1 MKKLAI
7 GCAGVLLLLGI
18 VAAGA
23 VYYVYRQAQSA
34 FATFAELG
42 QIPEIESRLQ
52 VRGVFTPPTSGELT
66 ERQVEQ
72 LLHVQTKV
80 LERIGARFTAF
91 QAKYKSLAEKQE
103 AAVTD
108 LPAIVGAYRDLAAAW
123 LDAKRSQVDALN
135 ELRLSLD
142 EYQGIRDQ
150 AYRAVGIPYVDL
162 DLAAIAEDIRRGASS
177 PPERGALRGALEP
190 IGPETNRKLVERI
203 KAQLEKNVAL
213 ASFGL

>member
-1 MKKLAI
+1 MKKVAI
-7 GCAGVLLLLGI
+7 GCLGVLLLLGI

-34 FATFAELG
+34 FATFTELG
-42 QIPEIESRLQ
+42 EIPEIESRLQ
-52 VRGVFTPPTSGELT
+52 VRGGFTPPSSGELT

-72 LLHVQTKV
+72 LLQVQTKV
-80 LERIGARFTAF
+80 LERIGARFTEF

-108 LPAIVGAYRDLAAAW
+108 LPAIVAAYRDLAAGW

-135 ELRLSLD
+135 GLQLSLD
-142 EYQGIRDQ
+142 EYRWIREQ
-150 AYRAVGIPYVDL
+150 AYRSVGVPYVDL
-162 DLAAIAEDIRRGASS
+162 DPGAIAEDIRRGVSS
-177 PPERGALRGALEP
+177 PPERGGLRGALEP
-190 IGPETNRKLVERI
+190 IGPETNRKLVERF